1 MMCKNLRFTKIS
13 ILFIVILIVVRMF
26 AQHYRLS
33 GDCMEP
39 AFKDGS
45 SYFVNLVLPY
55 FRAYQAGDVVVFE
68 HEGKNWIARIVGVEH
83 DVLAIYEQEIMVN
96 GVALDDRVV
105 RNWDGWDYGTYG
117 VNNSIQVPFGHVYV
131 LSDNLSAH
139 HDDSRVFGPIAKS
152 LISGIVW

>member
-1 MMCKNLRFTKIS
+1 MCKNLRFTKIS

-68 HEGKNWIARIVGVEH
+68 HEGKKSHQKQGCNPSKTG
-83 DVLAIYEQEIMVN
+83 L
-96 GVALDDRVV
+96 GK
-105 RNWDGWDYGTYG
+105 
-117 VNNSIQVPFGHVYV
+117 FG
-131 LSDNLSAH
+131 
-139 HDDSRVFGPIAKS
+139 KK
-152 LISGIVW
+152 